1 MGRKQ
6 FQMAFH
12 FYEALTYLNLAV
24 NKGEPEAIVRIKEF
38 ENTDPHLF
46 RS

>member
-12 FYEALTYLNLAV
+12 FYGALTYLNLAV
-24 NKGEPEAIVRIKEF
+24 NKGEPEAIVRRKELD
-38 ENTDPHLF
+38 NTAPHLF